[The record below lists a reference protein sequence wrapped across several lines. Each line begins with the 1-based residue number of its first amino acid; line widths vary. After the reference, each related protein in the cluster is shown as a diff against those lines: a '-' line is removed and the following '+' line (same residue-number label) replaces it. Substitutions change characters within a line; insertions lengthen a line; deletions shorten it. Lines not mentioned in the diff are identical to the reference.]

1 MQSLIPCLV
10 SVTIA
15 VLSVSAPVPAVVGIV
30 ISGGNL
36 LSGPIFCG
44 VFSHSKS
51 NNSISLLAVRQIYFP
66 PSIALPPPMAIIAS

>member
-30 ISGGNL
+30 ISLGNL
-36 LSGPIFCG
+36 LSGP
-44 VFSHSKS
+44 
-51 NNSISLLAVRQIYFP
+51 
-66 PSIALPPPMAIIAS
+66 MT